1 MNLECALQQAHLYY
15 QSKNI
20 QSARKVYRQI
30 LRHDPMCAQAWNRL
44 GIIAYELGR
53 PEIGVELIKQAL
65 DINPNQPEF
74 LVNFGQ
80 MLMKLDRFSEAVEAF
95 RGALSTDLD
104 DLDTI
109 SNLGICLMKEHR
121 VDEAIQAYQDSL
133 KNNPGSAQIYENLGR
148 VFEEIG
154 LLENSIQ
161 AYQCATRLDPEIG
174 TAYAGLAR
182 VLYAKGSL
190 EESIKNY
197 RYALKYVPED
207 ALTYNNLGGAYK
219 ENGQFDKAVQAY
231 QKAIS
236 INPEN
241 AKVQNNLGNTFRECG
256 RFDEAIQA
264 YQKAIDTN
272 SQYADSYTNLGTLL
286 LMHGNFECGW
296 KKHEWR
302 WKSDKFVKDNKRFF
316 PHSLWVGCQL
326 TGKSVVIWSEQ
337 GVGDQIMYASLL
349 PKFQQ
354 QAHRILVETQQRL
367 VPLFRRSFP
376 GISFFRIQDPP
387 NSKLLEESIDYQLPI
402 GSLARWLL
410 PDEES
415 FPKKA
420 VYLKAC
426 VNKVKELRDKYQQ
439 LESDKLLIGIS
450 WKSVNKDIGKLK
462 STFLTQWGDLLSQK
476 DCLFINLQYGDVEE
490 EINAF
495 TAQTGISIYQ
505 DRDIDSLKDL
515 DGFAAQVS
523 ALDLIISTSNTT
535 VHMAGALGRRVWTLL
550 HYVPDWRWQL
560 DRLDTPW
567 YPSMT
572 LYRQP
577 VSDDW
582 YSVFQRVQA
591 DLQWFVTQNLDT
603 KNIYDA

>member
-15 QSKNI
+15 QSQNI

-121 VDEAIQAYQDSL
+121 VDEAIQVYQDSL

-174 TAYAGLAR
+174 TTYAGLAR

-219 ENGQFDKAVQAY
+219 ENGQFDEAVQAY

-241 AKVQNNLGNTFRECG
+241 AEVQNNLGNTFRECG

-272 SQYADSYTNLGTLL
+272 SQYADSHTNLGTLL

-316 PHSLWVGCQL
+316 PHPLWVGCQL
-326 TGKSVVIWSEQ
+326 MGKSVVIWLEQ

-349 PKFQQ
+349 PKLQQ

-376 GISFFRIQDPP
+376 EISFFRIQDPP

-415 FPKKA
+415 FPKNTS
-420 VYLKAC
+420 YLKAC

-439 LESDKLLIGIS
+439 LES
-450 WKSVNKDIGKLK
+450 
-462 STFLTQWGDLLSQK
+462 
-476 DCLFINLQYGDVEE
+476 
-490 EINAF
+490 
-495 TAQTGISIYQ
+495 
-505 DRDIDSLKDL
+505 
-515 DGFAAQVS
+515 
-523 ALDLIISTSNTT
+523 
-535 VHMAGALGRRVWTLL
+535 
-550 HYVPDWRWQL
+550 
-560 DRLDTPW
+560 
-567 YPSMT
+567 
-572 LYRQP
+572 
-577 VSDDW
+577 
-582 YSVFQRVQA
+582 
-591 DLQWFVTQNLDT
+591 
-603 KNIYDA
+603 

>member
-1 MNLECALQQAHLYY
+1 MDLENTGSIVDSLMAPSYLDRVVQSY
-15 QSKNI
+15 QRAIKI
-20 QSARKVYRQI
+20 DPDCPAEVY
-30 LRHDPMCAQAWNRL
+30 N
-44 GIIAYELGR
+44 
-53 PEIGVELIKQAL
+53 
-65 DINPNQPEF
+65 
-74 LVNFGQ
+74 NFGLALNRQ
-80 MLMKLDRFSEAVEAF
+80 GEFQPAV
-95 RGALSTDLD
+95 R
-104 DLDTI
+104 
-109 SNLGICLMKEHR
+109 
-121 VDEAIQAYQDSL
+121 
-133 KNNPGSAQIYENLGR
+133 
-148 VFEEIG
+148 
-154 LLENSIQ
+154 
-161 AYQCATRLDPEIG
+161 
-174 TAYAGLAR
+174 
-182 VLYAKGSL
+182 
-190 EESIKNY
+190 
-197 RYALKYVPED
+197 
-207 ALTYNNLGGAYK
+207 
-219 ENGQFDKAVQAY
+219 AY
-231 QKAIS
+231 QKALETDP
-236 INPEN
+236 NYAE
-241 AKVQNNLGNTFRECG
+241 AHNNLGLVLLLTGDFESGWREC
-256 RFDEAIQA
+256 
-264 YQKAIDTN
+264 
-272 SQYADSYTNLGTLL
+272 
-286 LMHGNFECGW
+286 
-296 KKHEWR
+296 EWR
-302 WKSDKFVKDNKRFF
+302 WKCPAF
-316 PHSLWVGCQL
+316 PSRTPNFPQPLWKGQDIGEKTILVWG
-326 TGKSVVIWSEQ
+326 EQ
-337 GVGDQIMYASLL
+337 GVGDRIMYASLL

-415 FPKKA
+415 FPKNTI
-420 VYLKAC
+420 YLKAC

-535 VHMAGALGRRVWTLL
+535 VHMAGALGKPVWTLL

-591 DLQWFVTQNLDT
+591 DLQRFVTQNLDT

>member
-1 MNLECALQQAHLYY
+1 MNLEYALQQAHLCY
-15 QSKNI
+15 QSQNI

-80 MLMKLDRFSEAVEAF
+80 MLMRLDRFSEAVEAF

-121 VDEAIQAYQDSL
+121 VDEAIQVYQDSL

-174 TAYAGLAR
+174 TTYAGLAR

-219 ENGQFDKAVQAY
+219 ENGQFDEAVQAY

-241 AKVQNNLGNTFRECG
+241 AEVQNNLGNTFRECG

-272 SQYADSYTNLGTLL
+272 SQYADSHSNLGTLL

-316 PHSLWVGCQL
+316 PHPLWVGCQL
-326 TGKSVVIWSEQ
+326 TGKSVVIWLEQ

-349 PKFQQ
+349 PKLQQ

-376 GISFFRIQDPP
+376 EISFFRIQDPP

-415 FPKKA
+415 FPKNTI
-420 VYLKAC
+420 YLKAC

-462 STFLTQWGDLLSQK
+462 STFLTQWRDLLSQK

-535 VHMAGALGRRVWTLL
+535 VHMAGALGKRVWTLL

-591 DLQWFVTQNLDT
+591 DLQWFVTENLDT